1 MNFNFL
7 DKNLDLNGVVN
18 KYIKGAGTKDADFL
32 TKTIFEGGRK
42 TDQLEIDH
50 VVSASGFGGG
60 TQEILNQAW
69 TDEMT
74 IGKSFSGDVTST
86 KTFFD
91 ELDEPTYLTF
101 KIAFGGPFTPVEPI
115 HIASYAYKDIET
127 YGGNMLKNGNMDHF
141 PHPLLVSPEYDIEGF
156 RGRRRHEEGTYSTY
170 SYLLDSNNGRR
181 AVMLYEFQK
190 GLHELQSKYQFY
202 FQSISGLGKLLTTS
216 MDGQRV
222 KKDAVIKIKC
232 LNSIDQKVKYLLQL
246 YKQICYDEMYQRWI
260 LPDMMRYFKL
270 YIFISEVKRFHGTD
284 RIVNEDKTV
293 HSEYSND
300 KGDIGGAMEEGVL
313 RAMNSIAPVTC
324 IECSMCEFDITQSL
338 YDDNY
343 SINPEEPHS
352 GLEIPIKVGK
362 VTIHERYPIFADVIV
377 PVTKD
382 FIDEY
387 IINFR
392 DRNLDNV
399 SSKDM
404 TNAARDLGLIDT
416 EYFNSTPADHKE
428 GKLHQTGGKRVSKW
442 VYNLMRWGVARG
454 HKQLTDI
461 ANKWLL
467 KPIRNGVNLLDLEN
481 AFNSKDSIIA
491 FGVLKKLIKG
501 TTESYQVPD
510 SIQDTIFKDTIKF
523 LASNKGDDGKNELAD
538 MAETILKDQTLYD
551 TINDMSDEELFN
563 KIIDS
568 NKLSSNKPEDFNL
581 DKVEL
586 DGEHKEFP
594 LAKGDLKTSQ
604 PPFSLSEVDKDTD
617 KQTLNLPKPILDLI
631 KHNIGLGKLDLDIT
645 KSPIDMSG
653 IEPDEKVEF
662 DMTGIE
668 PDEKVEF
675 DMTGIEPDEKID
687 FDLYGIEPDEKID
700 FDLYGIEPDE
710 REDFDLYGIEPE
722 EREDF
727 DLYGIEPDEREDFE
741 MYGIEPDERESFE
754 MYKNEQNTDKIPFE
768 LIEGDDNTDKIPFE
782 LIEGDDNTDKI
793 PFNLSNIDNSN
804 GKKSK
809 LGLNSVVKEL
819 IRNNIVNK
827 SSDTKGYDIN
837 STRVKQNTE
846 KSSFEMQKGDSNT
859 EKPIFEMLN
868 GSKGVKSQTFEMQKG
883 DSNTEKHSINLSTN
897 LKGEKP
903 QIFDLPDNK
912 NTSIKEDFDLP
923 DNKNTGIKKDFDLP
937 DNKNVG
943 IKEDLDLPDNKN
955 TGIKKDLDLPKI
967 KQEIDLDDLKDE
979 FMTIFNSF
987 NKGPNAKVKPFKLEK
1002 NEYNT
1007 DKEEFEMNGIKKEE
1021 KPKMEIKDQKSTGE
1035 KEDMKLSENKQ
1046 TSEHVS
1052 WEMDKMGNVTVVD
1065 PVDIS
1070 KNYYDK

>member
-1 MNFNFL
+1 MNFDFL

-32 TKTIFEGGRK
+32 TKTIFEGGSFRSFLRGRE
-42 TDQLEIDH
+42 TNQLEIDH

-74 IGKSFSGDVTST
+74 IGKTFSGYVTST
-86 KTFFD
+86 KTFFQ

-156 RGRRRHEEGTYSTY
+156 RGRRRHEEGTYSTF
-170 SYLLDSNNGRR
+170 SYLRDSNNSRR

-202 FQSISGLGKLLTTS
+202 FQSISGLGNLLKTT

-222 KKDAVIKIKC
+222 KKDDVIKIKC

-399 SSKDM
+399 RSKDM

-454 HKQLTDI
+454 YKELTDI

-594 LAKGDLKTSQ
+594 LTKGDLETSQ

-617 KQTLNLPKPILDLI
+617 RQTLNLPKPILDLI

-653 IEPDEKVEF
+653 IEPEEREDF
-662 DMTGIE
+662 DMSGID

-675 DMTGIEPDEKID
+675 DM
-687 FDLYGIEPDEKID
+687 
-700 FDLYGIEPDE
+700 YGIEPDE
-710 REDFDLYGIEPE
+710 REDFDM
-722 EREDF
+722 
-727 DLYGIEPDEREDFE
+727 YGIEPDEREDF
-741 MYGIEPDERESFE
+741 D
-754 MYKNEQNTDKIPFE
+754 MYKNEQ
-768 LIEGDDNTDKIPFE
+768 NTDKIPFE

-912 NTSIKEDFDLP
+912 NVSIKEE
-923 DNKNTGIKKDFDLP
+923 FDLP

-943 IKEDLDLPDNKN
+943 IKEEFDLPDNKN
-955 TGIKKDLDLPKI
+955 TGIKEELDLPDNKNVGIKEDLDLPKI

-987 NKGPNAKVKPFKLEK
+987 NKGPNVKVKQFKLEK
-1002 NEYNT
+1002 NESNT

-1021 KPKMEIKDQKSTGE
+1021 KPKMEIKDQKSTGK
-1035 KEDMKLSENKQ
+1035 KESMKLPENKQ
-1046 TSEHVS
+1046 TSDHVS
-1052 WEMDKMGNVTVVD
+1052 WKMDKMGNVTVVD
-1065 PVDIS
+1065 DVDIS

>member
-1 MNFNFL
+1 MNFDFL

-32 TKTIFEGGRK
+32 TKTIFEGGRE
-42 TDQLEIDH
+42 TNQLEIDH

-156 RGRRRHEEGTYSTY
+156 RGRRRHEEGTYSTF
-170 SYLLDSNNGRR
+170 SYLRDSNNSRR

-202 FQSISGLGKLLTTS
+202 FQSISGLGNLLKTT

-222 KKDAVIKIKC
+222 KKDDVIKIKC

-362 VTIHERYPIFADVIV
+362 VTIHERYPIFADVIL

-392 DRNLDNV
+392 DRNLDNTRTT
-399 SSKDM
+399 DM

-416 EYFNSTPADHKE
+416 EYFNNTPEEHKK

-510 SIQDTIFKDTIKF
+510 SIQDTIFKDAIKF

-581 DKVEL
+581 DKDEL

-594 LAKGDLKTSQ
+594 LTKGDLETSQ

-662 DMTGIE
+662 DMSGID

-675 DMTGIEPDEKID
+675 DMSGIDPDEK
-687 FDLYGIEPDEKID
+687 
-700 FDLYGIEPDE
+700 
-710 REDFDLYGIEPE
+710 
-722 EREDF
+722 
-727 DLYGIEPDEREDFE
+727 
-741 MYGIEPDERESFE
+741 
-754 MYKNEQNTDKIPFE
+754 
-768 LIEGDDNTDKIPFE
+768 TDKIPFE

-883 DSNTEKHSINLSTN
+883 DSNTEKPSINLSTN

-912 NTSIKEDFDLP
+912 NTGIKEEFDLP
-923 DNKNTGIKKDFDLP
+923 DNKNTGIKEEFDLP
-937 DNKNVG
+937 DNKNVS

-955 TGIKKDLDLPKI
+955 TGIKEYFDLPKI

-987 NKGPNAKVKPFKLEK
+987 NKGPNAKVKQFKLEK
-1002 NEYNT
+1002 NESNT

-1021 KPKMEIKDQKSTGE
+1021 KPKMEIKDQKSTGK
-1035 KEDMKLSENKQ
+1035 KESMKLPENKQ
-1046 TSEHVS
+1046 TSDHVS

-1065 PVDIS
+1065 DVDIS